1 MFSPGRLPMDAYL
14 FRWVPL
20 LIMALTFGDA
30 SPVRAELRAGA
41 AKVDIADPEGGKP
54 HGDIYARA
62 LVIGDEKTTL
72 VFVAV
77 DAVAIGGIGS
87 IGDDFLPAVRE
98 RMVKELS
105 LDPDKLIV
113 NASHCHAKIAPD
125 VAERTFT
132 AIKQASEQRVPVRI
146 GMGVGR
152 EERIME
158 NRRMTLKSG
167 REVDVRHAYSVA
179 PDEEIVGIGPV
190 DPDIGIVRIDR
201 MDGRPLATLFQFA
214 CHPIQGV
221 PGGKNTSDLSG
232 FAAQLLEDSLGHGAV
247 ALFFQGCGG
256 DINPI
261 GYKAVDAPRDAESL
275 GHKLGH
281 STLVAL
287 RAIEPKDDQRVHFA
301 RKILPLP
308 RADLADKIAETEAV
322 RDRLVESL
330 GGTSLNLKAFLPLA
344 VKYGLSPEFPLAPS
358 HRYLRERA
366 RQGDD
371 LAYLDSENRRNM
383 EAYIRNIHTMEEL
396 TRVKTNL
403 ALLRMH
409 HKQNVDAGS
418 RTVDVELTAI
428 RLGEFVLTTFPGE
441 LTVRIGLGIKSRSPH
456 PRTFVSGYTNG
467 YIYYAPTAEQ
477 LKNVGGAQ
485 EDSDCILAP
494 EWQAIYDEAADGLLK
509 GI

>member
-1 MFSPGRLPMDAYL
+1 MATWFPSRVQSGSCRLL
-14 FRWVPL
+14 TL
-20 LIMALTFGDA
+20 LVALAVGDA
-30 SPVRAELRAGA
+30 SVALAGLRAGA
-41 AKVDIADPEGGKP
+41 ARVDIADPEAGKP
-54 HGDIYARA
+54 HGNIYARA
-62 LVIGDEKTTL
+62 LVIGDDKTTL
-72 VFVAV
+72 VLVAV

-87 IGDDFLPAVRE
+87 IRDEFLGTVRE
-98 RMVKELS
+98 RMQRELS
-105 LDPDKLIV
+105 LDPDKLLV
-113 NASHCHAKIAPD
+113 NASHCHAKVAPD

-132 AIKQASEQRVPVRI
+132 AIRQAYEQRVPVRI

-158 NRRMTLKSG
+158 NRRMTLKNG
-167 REVDVRHAYSVA
+167 REVDVRHAYSLA
-179 PDEEIVGIGPV
+179 PDEEIAEIGPV
-190 DPDIGIVRIDR
+190 DPDIGVVRIDR
-201 MDGRPLATLFQFA
+201 LDGQPLAALFQFA

-261 GYKAVDAPRDAESL
+261 GYKGVDAPRDAESL

-287 RAIEPKDDQRVHFA
+287 RAVETKGDQRVNFA

-308 RADLADKIAETEAV
+308 RADLAEKIAETEAA
-322 RDRLVESL
+322 RDRLAASL

-344 VKYGLSPEFPLAPS
+344 VKYRMSPEFPLAPS
-358 HRYLRERA
+358 HRYLREQA
-366 RQGDD
+366 RRGED
-371 LAYLDSENRRNM
+371 LAYLDAENRRNL
-383 EAYIRNIHTMEEL
+383 EAYIRNIHIMEEL
-396 TRVKTNL
+396 TRMNTNL

-409 HKQNVDAGS
+409 QKQNIAAGS

-494 EWQAIYDEAADGLLK
+494 EWQAIYDAAADGLVK

>member
-1 MFSPGRLPMDAYL
+1 MPHQICSRLVIATLLVAIPAATSSEL
-14 FRWVPL
+14 F
-20 LIMALTFGDA
+20 
-30 SPVRAELRAGA
+30 AELRAGA
-41 AKVDIADPEGGKP
+41 AKVDIADPAAGKP

-62 LVIGDEKTTL
+62 LVIGDERTTL
-72 VFVAV
+72 VLVAV

-87 IGDDFLPAVRE
+87 IRDEYLGAVRE
-98 RMVKELS
+98 RMSKELG
-105 LDPDKLIV
+105 LDPDKLLV
-113 NASHCHAKIAPD
+113 NASHCHAKVAPD
-125 VAERTFT
+125 VAERTFA
-132 AIKQASEQRVPVRI
+132 AIKQAYERRVPVRI
-146 GMGVGR
+146 GTGVGR

-158 NRRMTLKSG
+158 NRRMTLKNG
-167 REVDVRHAYSVA
+167 REVDVRHAYSLA
-179 PDEEIVGIGPV
+179 PDEEIADIGPV
-190 DPDIGIVRIDR
+190 DPDIGVVRIDR
-201 MDGRPLATLFQFA
+201 LDGRPLATLFQFA
-214 CHPIQGV
+214 VHPIQGV

-232 FAAQLLEDSLGHGAV
+232 FAAQLLEDGLGHGAV

-287 RAIEPKDDQRVHFA
+287 RATELKDDSRVAFA
-301 RKILPLP
+301 RKVLPLP
-308 RADLADKIAETEAV
+308 RADLAEKIAETEAA
-322 RDRLVESL
+322 RDRLVDSL
-330 GGTSLNLKAFLPLA
+330 GGTSLNLKTFLPLA
-344 VKYGLSPEFPLAPS
+344 VKYKLSPEFPLAPS
-358 HRYLRERA
+358 HRYLREQA
-366 RQGDD
+366 RMADD
-371 LAYLDSENRRNM
+371 LTYLDAENRRNM
-383 EAYIRNIHTMEEL
+383 EQYIRNIHTMEEL

-409 HKQNVDAGS
+409 QKQNVDSGS

-494 EWQAIYDEAADGLLK
+494 EWQGLYDEAADALVK